1 MKEPTDKPIKNIVV
15 VGGGTAGWITAGRI
29 AALHACD
36 TAESGVQVTL
46 IEAPNIATVG
56 VGEGTWPTMRNTLR
70 KLGISESE
78 FLRECGATFKQGAKF
93 ARWVTGGGD
102 DFYYHPLVL
111 PQGFTKMHL
120 APYWQ
125 RDLKPQGQSFSN
137 AVCYQEQ
144 LCERGLAPKQMTTP
158 EFASV
163 ANYAYHLDA
172 GKFAQLLERHCTQ
185 KLGVCH
191 LRDEVL
197 SVTTMASSDGPG
209 GGDIQSLHTRNS
221 GELTGDLFVDCTG
234 FSSRLL
240 GGHYQV
246 PFIDRSDVLFIDRA
260 LAVQVPY
267 ENADDPIACHTISTA
282 QDAGWIWDIGLTRR
296 RGVGYVY
303 SSGHTDS
310 ATAEQ
315 RLRDYLG
322 VKSVGPAID
331 KLPVREIPIHCGHR
345 QKFWVNNCVAVGLS
359 AGFLEPLEASA
370 LVLVELAAE
379 MIAEQLPARRDVMD
393 ITARRFN
400 DTFRYRWERIV
411 DFLKLH
417 YLLSRREEGFWR
429 DNREPAS
436 VPDSL
441 KDLLALWRHRP
452 PADCDFTSNN
462 EVFPAASYQYVLYGM
477 GFDTEI
483 DSLAHTLRD
492 GRAAAEHFANNR
504 RTTARALAAMPKH
517 RELLEKIHR
526 YGLQAI

>member
-1 MKEPTDKPIKNIVV
+1 MNKPTKSVVV

-29 AALHACD
+29 AAMHSGGPD
-36 TAESGVQVTL
+36 GVQVTL
-46 IEAPNIATVG
+46 IEAPDIAAVG
-56 VGEGTWPTMRNTLR
+56 VGEGTWPTMRKTLR
-70 KLGISESE
+70 MLGIAETD
-78 FLRECGATFKQGAKF
+78 FLRECDATFKQGAKF
-93 ARWVTGGGD
+93 ARWVEGGAD

-111 PQGFTKMHL
+111 PQGFLKMDL

-125 RDLKPQGQSFSN
+125 RTLKDRGLSFSN

-158 EFASV
+158 EYASV

-172 GKFAQLLERHCTQ
+172 GKFAEFLQRHCTQ
-185 KLGVCH
+185 TLGVRH

-197 SVTTMASSDGPG
+197 SVNSAAN
-209 GGDIQSLHTRNS
+209 GDIASLNTRNS
-221 GELTGDLFVDCTG
+221 GALAGDLFVDCTG
-234 FSSRLL
+234 FASHLL

-267 ENADDPIACHTISTA
+267 ENPDDPIACHTISTA

-303 SSGHTDS
+303 SSAHSDRE
-310 ATAEQ
+310 AAEQ
-315 RLRDYLG
+315 RLRGY
-322 VKSVGPAID
+322 VGPAMD
-331 KLPVREIPIHCGHR
+331 KLALREIPIHSGHR
-345 QKFWVNNCVAVGLS
+345 EKFWVNNCVAVGLS

-370 LVLVELAAE
+370 LVLVELSAE
-379 MIAEQLPARRDVMD
+379 MIAEQLPARRDVME

-400 DTFRYRWERIV
+400 ETFRYRWDRIV

-417 YLLSRREEGFWR
+417 YLLSKREDSAFWR
-429 DNREPAS
+429 DNRDPGS
-436 VPDSL
+436 VPESL
-441 KDLLALWRHRP
+441 QELLALWRYRP
-452 PADCDFTSNN
+452 PGDCDFTSNN

-477 GFDTEI
+477 GFETDA
-483 DSLAHTLRD
+483 DSMAHRLRED
-492 GRAAAEHFANNR
+492 QAAAEHFAGNR
-504 RTTARALAAMPKH
+504 KATARALAALPKH
-517 RELLEKIHR
+517 RDLLQRIHE

>member
-1 MKEPTDKPIKNIVV
+1 MTEPTDKPIKSVVV
-15 VGGGTAGWITAGRI
+15 VGGGTAGWIVAGRL
-29 AALHACD
+29 AALHGGD
-36 TAESGVQVTL
+36 EGVQVTL
-46 IEAPNIATVG
+46 VEAPNIPAVG

-70 KLGISESE
+70 KLGIAESE

-93 ARWVTGGGD
+93 ARWVSGDDD

-125 RDLKPQGQSFSN
+125 RDLKAQGQSFSN

-172 GKFAQLLERHCTQ
+172 GKFAQLLERHSTQ
-185 KLGVCH
+185 KLGVRH

-197 SVTTMASSDGPG
+197 SVNTLAN
-209 GGDIQSLHTRNS
+209 GDIESLNTRNS
-221 GELTGDLFVDCTG
+221 GVLAGDLFVDCTG

-240 GGHYQV
+240 GGHYRV

-267 ENADDPIACHTISTA
+267 EHEDDPIACHTISTA
-282 QDAGWIWDIGLTRR
+282 QDAGWIWDIGLTCR

-303 SSGHTDS
+303 SSNHTSDE
-310 ATAEQ
+310 AAQQ

-322 VKSVGPAID
+322 GANVGPAIE
-331 KLPVREIPIHCGHR
+331 KLSVREIPIHCGHR
-345 QKFWVNNCVAVGLS
+345 EKFWINNCVAVGLS

-370 LVLVELAAE
+370 LVLVELSAE

-400 DTFRYRWERIV
+400 ETFRYRWDRIV

-417 YLLSRREEGFWR
+417 YLLSRREEEFWR
-429 DNREPAS
+429 DNRDPAT

-441 KDLLALWRHRP
+441 SELLALWRHRP
-452 PADCDFTSNN
+452 PADFDFTSNN

-477 GFDTEI
+477 GFETEI
-483 DSLAHTLRD
+483 GSLAHTLRD
-492 GRAAAEHFANNR
+492 ESAAAEHFVSNQKA
-504 RTTARALAAMPKH
+504 TARALAALPKH
-517 RELLEKIHR
+517 RELLEKIHQ

>member
-15 VGGGTAGWITAGRI
+15 VGGGTAGWIAAGRI
-29 AALHACD
+29 AALHAGD
-36 TAESGVQVTL
+36 GGIEVTL
-46 IEAPNIATVG
+46 IEAPNIPTVG

-78 FLRECGATFKQGAKF
+78 FLRKCGATFKQGAKF
-93 ARWVTGGGD
+93 ARWVNGGED

-111 PQGFTKMHL
+111 PQGFTRMHL

-125 RDLKPQGQSFSN
+125 RDLKPYGQSFSN

-172 GKFAQLLERHCTQ
+172 GRFAQLLERHCTQ
-185 KLGVCH
+185 KLGVRH

-197 SVTTMASSDGPG
+197 SVNIEPN
-209 GGDIQSLHTRNS
+209 GDIESLNTRNS
-221 GELTGDLFVDCTG
+221 GALAGDLFVDCTG

-246 PFIDRSDVLFIDRA
+246 SFVDRGDALFIDRA

-267 ENADDPIACHTISTA
+267 ENEDDPIACHTISTA

-303 SSGHTDS
+303 SSGHTS
-310 ATAEQ
+310 AAQAEQ
-315 RLRDYLG
+315 RLRDY
-322 VKSVGPAID
+322 VGPAID
-331 KLPVREIPIHCGHR
+331 TLSVREIPIHCGHR
-345 QKFWVNNCVAVGLS
+345 EKFWVNNCVAVGLS

-370 LVLVELAAE
+370 LVLVELSAE
-379 MIAEQLPARRDVMD
+379 MIAEQLPARRDLMD

-400 DTFRYRWERIV
+400 ETFRYRWDRIV

-417 YLLSRREEGFWR
+417 YLLSRREEAFWR
-429 DNREPAS
+429 DNRDPAS

-441 KDLLALWRHRP
+441 RELLALWRHRP

-477 GFDTEI
+477 GFETEVG
-483 DSLAHTLRD
+483 SLAYRLRD
-492 GRAAAEHFANNR
+492 GEAAAEHFAANR
-504 RTTARALAAMPKH
+504 KATTRALAALPKH
-517 RELLEKIHR
+517 RELLEKIHE